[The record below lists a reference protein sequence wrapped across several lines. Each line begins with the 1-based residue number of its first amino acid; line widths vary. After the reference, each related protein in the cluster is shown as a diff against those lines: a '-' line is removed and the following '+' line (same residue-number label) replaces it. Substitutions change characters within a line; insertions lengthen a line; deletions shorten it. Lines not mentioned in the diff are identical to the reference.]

1 MSSSRGTAPVLLR
14 QGLLLLVLLALTA
27 LVTIRVGQGINP
39 RYEVTATAA
48 VLAGTGS
55 YSGQEV
61 YGSINHT
68 NQVLALVLDATT
80 TRERVAGLGL
90 DPDYEVVARERR
102 NLLEISVHSRTPE
115 LGLGT
120 VTTVLDIGSQELD
133 ERQALADTPA
143 DARYALSALRPP
155 TVSDTAPWQ
164 VRNMSVAALLGTVL
178 AVLLSVA
185 ARPVLGRARVSP
197 ADPSP
202 AQQRPSPSEPSAS
215 G

>member
-39 RYEVTATAA
+39 RYEVTATAT
-48 VLAGTGS
+48 VLAGAGS

-61 YGSINHT
+61 YGSISHT
-68 NQVLALVLDATT
+68 NQVLALVLDSTT
-80 TRERVAGLGL
+80 TRDRVAGLGL
-90 DPDYEVVARERR
+90 DPDYEVVAQQRR
-102 NLLEISVHSRTPE
+102 TLLEVSVHSRTPE

-120 VTTVLDIGSQELD
+120 VAAVLDIGSQELL
-133 ERQALADTPA
+133 ERQALADTPT
-143 DARYALSALRPP
+143 DARYTLSVLRPP
-155 TVSDTAPWQ
+155 TVSGTAPWR
-164 VRNMSVAALLGTVL
+164 VRNMSVTALLGTVL

-185 ARPVLGRARVSP
+185 ARPVLARPRVSP
-197 ADPSP
+197 ADQHRP
-202 AQQRPSPSEPSAS
+202 APSEPSAS